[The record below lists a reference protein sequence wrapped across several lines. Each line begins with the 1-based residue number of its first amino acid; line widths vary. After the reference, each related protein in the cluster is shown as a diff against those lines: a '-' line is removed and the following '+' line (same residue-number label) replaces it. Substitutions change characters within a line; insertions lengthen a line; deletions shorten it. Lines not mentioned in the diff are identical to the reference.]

1 LIQIH
6 CFKIP
11 IFFIYQSIFIIIHPK
26 FLLFCFCIHLIIIF
40 IVLKFPIN
48 HFIIFH
54 SIQRIFIR
62 RLSEIDF
69 DHLYNMGLHIHHHY
83 PIIFINL
90 FILQF
95 IARLNHPYQNHLKNS
110 MYLFIVLIIQRL
122 PLFINFIHLKF
133 YLFLHI
139 LILMYL
145 HVNHLLND
153 IYYNYLIY

>member
-11 IFFIYQSIFIIIHPK
+11 IFFINQSIFIIIHPK

-40 IVLKFPIN
+40 IVLKCPIN

-69 DHLYNMGLHIHHHY
+69 DRLYNMGLHIHHHY

-90 FILQF
+90 FILRVMF
-95 IARLNHPYQNHLKNS
+95 RLNHPYQNHLKNS
-110 MYLFIVLIIQRL
+110 MYLFIFLIIRR
-122 PLFINFIHLKF
+122 
-133 YLFLHI
+133 FLMVFPI
-139 LILMYL
+139 IPN
-145 HVNHLLND
+145 HV
-153 IYYNYLIY
+153 IVI